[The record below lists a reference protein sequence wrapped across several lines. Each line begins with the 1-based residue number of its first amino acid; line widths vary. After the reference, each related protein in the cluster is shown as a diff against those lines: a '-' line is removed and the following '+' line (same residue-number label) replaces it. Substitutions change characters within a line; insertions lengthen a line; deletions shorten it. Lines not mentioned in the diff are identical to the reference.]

1 MFVRHVGLVHGMDE
15 VPKDPEQE
23 AHLLL
28 EDVRQLLEAGGV
40 LLDDL
45 VCVQVFC
52 PDVSQ
57 WESSTKSIYLTSR
70 RILHLVL
77 LLVQVPCYL
86 RRPLRCK
93 PSLALS

>member
-1 MFVRHVGLVHGMDE
+1 MIGLVRGMDE
-15 VPKDPEQE
+15 VSKDPEQE

-45 VCVQVFC
+45 VFVQC
-52 PDVSQ
+52 SIRNVSLWGLFNQ
-57 WESSTKSIYLTSR
+57 SIYLISR
-70 RILHLVL
+70 RIFHLVL

-86 RRPLRCK
+86 GRALRCK